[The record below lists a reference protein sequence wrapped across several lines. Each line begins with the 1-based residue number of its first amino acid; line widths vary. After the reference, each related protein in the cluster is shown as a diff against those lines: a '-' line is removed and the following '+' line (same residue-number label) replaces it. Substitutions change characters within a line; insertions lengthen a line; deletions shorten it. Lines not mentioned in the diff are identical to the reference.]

1 MKIPGFNDH
10 ATFDTVLTAQKKTEI
25 LEEAKIR
32 ASGSEDSKK
41 WLPHY
46 QGAKKA
52 VKEILTDE
60 ERRMIEEEVEEWNTK
75 GVPGEVQAK

>member
-32 ASGSEDSKK
+32 AGGSEDSKK

>member
-1 MKIPGFNDH
+1 MKIPGFNNR
-10 ATFDTVLTAQKKTEI
+10 ATFDTVLTAKKKTEI

-32 ASGSEDSKK
+32 AGGSEDSKK

-75 GVPGEVQAK
+75 GVPSDVQAK